1 VFAANSYVV
10 VTWLPPL
17 ELDPVL
23 SFPVSSSSCILSK
36 TGTVINAVTKKMNGS
51 YVPPKDNIG
60 SKDYILLP
68 AWMPGH
74 WMLCVC
80 CFLHFWVN

>member
-1 VFAANSYVV
+1 MFAANSYVV

-17 ELDPVL
+17 ELDPFL
-23 SFPVSSSSCILSK
+23 SFPVSPSSCILSK
-36 TGTVINAVTKKMNGS
+36 TGTVINAVTTNEWILCS
-51 YVPPKDNIG
+51 PKDNIG

-74 WMLCVC
+74 WMLCVYC
-80 CFLHFWVN
+80 SLHFWVN

>member
-17 ELDPVL
+17 GLDPVL

-36 TGTVINAVTKKMNGS
+36 TGTVINAVTKK
-51 YVPPKDNIG
+51 
-60 SKDYILLP
+60 
-68 AWMPGH
+68 
-74 WMLCVC
+74 
-80 CFLHFWVN
+80 